1 MKKKIKIG
9 NWVTFK
15 ADIEQT
21 GKVVAIK
28 GSGRYAMLTLSSDDT
43 YGFNGDYLNGETVVE
58 MEAKRCW
65 LFEDESYEC

>member
-9 NWVTFK
+9 DWVTFK

-21 GKVVAIK
+21 GKVVRII
-28 GSGRYAMLTLSSDDT
+28 GSGKNAMLTLSSDDT
-43 YGFNGDYLNGETVVE
+43 YGFDGDYLNGETVVE

-65 LFEDESYEC
+65 LL